1 MRKAKREKI
10 NRLMKKYNFTFE
22 KKFYYLKYKI
32 IMNNKF
38 RKVIEKYINLLI
50 FQISRLNSCRNEINF
65 GFLN

>member
-10 NRLMKKYNFTFE
+10 NRLMKKENFTFE
-22 KKFYYLKYKI
+22 KEFYYLKYI
-32 IMNNKF
+32 VMMNNKF

-50 FQISRLNSCRNEINF
+50 FGISHLNSCRNEINF